1 MFGYFDTIVHVHACF
16 KASTTPKCARAH
28 SAIHIITQI
37 TAAANVAN
45 VADTVT
51 VGLAGLTLA
60 ATLTLNL
67 WKKASLLIE
76 IGEKWLYNNLTEND
90 GLAEFVALA
99 TLQMQ
104 TYS

>member
-37 TAAANVAN
+37 TAAANVA
-45 VADTVT
+45 DTVT

-60 ATLTLNL
+60 ATLTLNFIL
-67 WKKASLLIE
+67 MKNWGGGHFIE
-76 IGEKWLYNNLTEND
+76 IREK
-90 GLAEFVALA
+90 
-99 TLQMQ
+99 
-104 TYS
+104 